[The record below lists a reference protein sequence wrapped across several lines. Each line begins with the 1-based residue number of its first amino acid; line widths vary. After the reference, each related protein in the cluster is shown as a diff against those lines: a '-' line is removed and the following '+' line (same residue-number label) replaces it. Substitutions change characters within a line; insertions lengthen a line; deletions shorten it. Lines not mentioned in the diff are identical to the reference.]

1 MIIILFLGHLRD
13 MDGKEYFTYETGH
26 FSCADR
32 ASLAGATH
40 CIIYSAKVG
49 ACYVAG
55 LVADT
60 EFASAV

>member
-1 MIIILFLGHLRD
+1 
-13 MDGKEYFTYETGH
+13 MDGRGYFTYEAGR

>member
-1 MIIILFLGHLRD
+1 MARNISPMKR
-13 MDGKEYFTYETGH
+13 GH

-32 ASLAGATH
+32 ASLAGVTH

-49 ACYVAG
+49 ACYAAG

>member
-13 MDGKEYFTYETGH
+13 MDGRGYFTYEAGR

-32 ASLAGATH
+32 ASLADGTH

>member
-1 MIIILFLGHLRD
+1 MEGDISPMKR
-13 MDGKEYFTYETGH
+13 GH

-32 ASLAGATH
+32 ASLAGAT
-40 CIIYSAKVG
+40 YSAKVG
-49 ACYVAG
+49 PCYAAG